1 MERASTAA
9 VFFLACAIFPAAAGA
24 RSSTVIDDPA
34 YAQAQRLVDIDHGR
48 RLNLYCIGTGA
59 PTVVFDAG
67 LANWSQIW
75 GLVQP
80 VVARTTRACSYDRAG
95 LGFSDAASRPGT
107 SANIADDL
115 HRLLHAAQIEPPYVL
130 VGHSYGGM
138 NVRLYA
144 DLYRDEVAGLVLD
157 DPSHEEH
164 SQRSIAADPDAGLAA
179 RFAAERAEADRT
191 GLACLAAARAGFVP
205 GTAIDAECIS
215 SGRNLRYSLAIN
227 AVYQRLQH
235 EPSFLQARLWEDQA
249 YDLDSPAQLMAARRS
264 YGDLPL
270 VVLTRALSDSAS
282 GLPDDAHGD
291 LAVALHEDLAG
302 LSTRGVH
309 RVVPDSSHDIHL
321 DQPQAVIDAI
331 LDVLAQVRGAR

>member
-1 MERASTAA
+1 MVRTSA
-9 VFFLACAIFPAAAGA
+9 VALFVLACTIFAATAGA
-24 RSSTVIDDPA
+24 RSNAVIDDPA
-34 YAQAQRLVDIDHGR
+34 YASAQRLVDVGQGR
-48 RLNLYCIGTGA
+48 RLNLYCIGTGT

-80 VVARTTRACSYDRAG
+80 VVAHTTRACSYDRAG
-95 LGFSDAASRPGT
+95 LGFSDAATRPGT

-138 NVRLYA
+138 NVRLYT
-144 DLYRDEVAGLVLD
+144 DLHRDEVAGLVLD

-164 SQRSIAADPDAGLAA
+164 RQRSMAAHPDAGLAE
-179 RFAAERAEADRT
+179 RFAAERAEGDRSA
-191 GLACLAAARAGFVP
+191 LACLAAARAGFVP

-215 SGRNLRYSLAIN
+215 SGRNLRYSLEIN

-235 EPSFLQARLWEDQA
+235 EPNFLQARLWEDQA

-270 VVLTRALSDSAS
+270 VVLTRAQSESPS
-282 GLPDDAHGD
+282 GLPEDAQGD

-309 RVVPDSSHDIHL
+309 RIVPDSSHDIHL

-331 LDVLAQVRGAR
+331 LDVLAQARSSH

>member
-1 MERASTAA
+1 MERGAVAA
-9 VFFLACAIFPAAAGA
+9 LFSLACTIFPAATGA
-24 RSSTVIDDPA
+24 RSTAVIDDPA
-34 YAQAQRLVDIDHGR
+34 YANAQRLVDIGQGR
-48 RLNLYCIGTGA
+48 RLNLYCIGTGT

-95 LGFSDAASRPGT
+95 LGFSDAATRPGT

-115 HRLLHAAQIEPPYVL
+115 HRLLHAAQIDPPYLL

-164 SQRSIAADPDAGLAA
+164 RQRSIAADPDAGLAA
-179 RFAAERAEADRT
+179 RFAAERAEADRS

-205 GTAIDAECIS
+205 GTAIDTECIS
-215 SGRNLRYSLAIN
+215 SGRNLRYSLTIN
-227 AVYQRLQH
+227 AVYQRLQRQ
-235 EPSFLQARLWEDQA
+235 PGFLQARLWEDQA

-270 VVLTRALSDSAS
+270 VVLTRALSESPS
-282 GLPDDAHGD
+282 GLPEDARGD
-291 LAVALHEDLAG
+291 LTVALHEDLAG
-302 LSTRGVH
+302 LSTRGIH
-309 RVVPDSSHDIHL
+309 RIVPDSSHDIHL

-331 LDVLAQVRGAR
+331 LDVLAQARTAP